1 MKITKTRLKEIIKE
15 EVEKVLKE
23 GLEDSEAGS
32 RHYQNVKRKERI
44 LKKAIKDGLTFD
56 QVQDKY
62 TEFYDLDPEYYKH
75 LKTEKP
81 SEALEE
87 AELGETMDSGYMPPP
102 KEKPKKKSKLKE
114 ELPMQDDALD
124 LPPGA
129 VEVTDVEEKVKNF
142 LSTKSYT
149 KAGMDDAARAEFARS
164 LHNNFTQFIL
174 DGEIYHIYNDMM
186 VNSEDQEVYPDN
198 PKEVRGA
205 TVSGPAKGT
214 LTSYNPDGS
223 VKSMRSTGGYVAEN
237 IYSKQANMPLEDEAD
252 DIIADAGA
260 DDIMSLLDG
269 LPPDEKLEII
279 NMLMGDLYQTNPE
292 LADEFDR
299 MKGPS

>member
-1 MKITKTRLKEIIKE
+1 
-15 EVEKVLKE
+15 
-23 GLEDSEAGS
+23 
-32 RHYQNVKRKERI
+32 
-44 LKKAIKDGLTFD
+44 
-56 QVQDKY
+56 
-62 TEFYDLDPEYYKH
+62 
-75 LKTEKP
+75 
-81 SEALEE
+81 
-87 AELGETMDSGYMPPP
+87 
-102 KEKPKKKSKLKE
+102 
-114 ELPMQDDALD
+114 MQDYTLD

-149 KAGMDDAARAEFARS
+149 KAGMDDTARAEFARS
-164 LHNNFTQFIL
+164 MHNNFTQFIL

-198 PKEVRGA
+198 PKEV
-205 TVSGPAKGT
+205 VPDESYSGPAQGT

-252 DIIADAGA
+252 DIIMDAEA
-260 DDIMSLLDG
+260 DDIMGFLDN

-279 NMLMGDLYQTNPE
+279 NMLMDDLYQANPD
-292 LADEFDR
+292 LADDFDR
-299 MKGPS
+299 MKRSS